1 MDERPDITIEEIQE
15 KLHLSASYSTVERA
29 IAAMGYTLKKK
40 SFYVSDTVRNNIRYA
55 RPGAADQEVEAAC
68 RLANCDGFIRAME
81 QGYKTEIGENGNR
94 LSGGERQRLS
104 VARAILKD
112 SPILLLDEA
121 TASLDIENELLVKQ
135 AVAHLLQADKTV
147 VMIAHTLPIIES
159 ADQILVLD
167 GGRMAEAGTH
177 DQLLAKGGKYAA
189 MWEASRLL
197 N

>member
-1 MDERPDITIEEIQE
+1 M
-15 KLHLSASYSTVERA
+15 
-29 IAAMGYTLKKK
+29 
-40 SFYVSDTVRNNIRYA
+40 
-55 RPGAADQEVEAAC
+55 
-68 RLANCDGFIRAME
+68 
-81 QGYKTEIGENGNR
+81 
-94 LSGGERQRLS
+94 
-104 VARAILKD
+104 KD

-147 VMIAHTLPIIES
+147 VMIAHTLPIVKS

-167 GGRMAEAGTH
+167 GGRVAEAGTH

-197 N
+197 K